1 MTVSTLRL
9 ERVKPAHFG
18 HLPESI
24 PQWQIAGTGTNLY
37 RYILSGNTG
46 GSSHHWPGLSG
57 TGQRSFA
64 VSRAHAGLRASRP
77 DANLSLAVGEWR
89 CVEGGGLGGGGG
101 RFRLGR
107 AGLAECRA
115 PCLAA
120 AGDEFPRLRRRR
132 PPAGILWPVLARAQ
146 VQEQPEQRQIPSDAH
161 RARPV
166 AIP

>member
-64 VSRAHAGLRASRP
+64 VSGRMPVFAPADRTRY
-77 DANLSLAVGEWR
+77 LSLAVGEWR

-132 PPAGILWPVLARAQ
+132 
-146 VQEQPEQRQIPSDAH
+146 
-161 RARPV
+161 
-166 AIP
+166 